1 MALKVEAVLFDLDGV
16 LVDACGWHY
25 DALNMAL
32 VDAGYPIIN
41 TEDHLAKYN
50 GLPTKV
56 KLKMLGVSDQIS
68 DEINKNKQKYTLNI
82 IKNTAKFMPEKIEL
96 HEHLK
101 QQGIKIACVTNSIE
115 ETAKE
120 MLIATGQMP
129 YIDLLV
135 SNEQVKR
142 NKPHPDC
149 YNHAIK
155 ILGINPVNCICV
167 EDSVKGIE
175 AAMTSVAG
183 RCWIVSGTKE
193 VTKEN
198 YYKYL
203 K

>member
-120 MLIATGQMP
+120 MFIATGQMP

>member
-1 MALKVEAVLFDLDGV
+1 MALKIEAILFDLDGV
-16 LVDACGWHY
+16 LVDACDWHY
-25 DALNMAL
+25 KALNLAL
-32 VDAGYPIIN
+32 IDAGFSDIDM
-41 TEDHLAKYN
+41 ESHLTKYN

-56 KLKMLGVSDQIS
+56 KLKMLGIPDHLS

-135 SNEQVKR
+135 SNEHVKL

-155 ILGINPVNCICV
+155 ILGINPVNCTCV

-175 AAMTSVAG
+175 AAMTSIVG
-183 RCWIVSGTKE
+183 RCWVVSGTKE

-198 YYKYL
+198 YFKYL